1 MKKTTKLLLLIG
13 LVMFLE
19 DSLPS
24 IVMNSA
30 RVEQQNHTAQCAS
43 LIDVYGLLPF
53 CKQTVLMVLRC
64 NCFRISGFLL
74 GSALPE
80 P

>member
-1 MKKTTKLLLLIG
+1 MEKSAGFDLRDG
-13 LVMFLE
+13 
-19 DSLPS
+19 DSL
-24 IVMNSA
+24 
-30 RVEQQNHTAQCAS
+30 REYY
-43 LIDVYGLLPF
+43 VYGLLPF
-53 CKQTVLMVLRC
+53 CKQSVLMVLRC

>member
-1 MKKTTKLLLLIG
+1 MNHKLTLTAFRRFG
-13 LVMFLE
+13 VKAWEWMGCCF
-19 DSLPS
+19 
-24 IVMNSA
+24 A
-30 RVEQQNHTAQCAS
+30 R
-43 LIDVYGLLPF
+43 IDARSFGSSGAMPFGYCVYGLLPF
-53 CKQTVLMVLRC
+53 CKQSVLMVLRC